1 MLEKAMRLCQA
12 VCGHLYTY
20 DGERFSPAA
29 VRGERG
35 FAEWWEQHGA
45 VRPLPGAG
53 PLGRIAQ
60 GERVV
65 VADYLEDP
73 AYRAIPQFKALVD
86 AGGLRSA
93 VAVALRKDDAL
104 LGSIHIYR
112 QEVRPFS
119 DKQIALLQNFAAQA
133 VIAMENARLLTET
146 REALEQQTATAE
158 VLQVINSLARRPR
171 AGVRRD
177 PGKGARAV
185 RGAFGALMTYDGGT
199 VSTGGAAPCRHHST
213 KSSKSEFSRSRGDP
227 FGLMAEGARSR
238 ISRPGG
244 SRGAVPGQPVP
255 RAAVDLGGIRSWSCR
270 CARTMHCLA

>member
-1 MLEKAMRLCQA
+1 LTRERDEALAREAALGKVLRVINSSPGDLVPVFDAMLEEAMRLCQA
-12 VCGHLYTY
+12 VCGHLYTH

-29 VRGERG
+29 VRGERS

-65 VADYLEDP
+65 VTDYLEDP

-119 DKQIALLQNFAAQA
+119 DKQIALLENFAAQA
-133 VIAMENARLLTET
+133 VIAMENARLITET
-146 REALEQQTATAE
+146 REALERQTATAE
-158 VLQVINSLARRPR
+158 VLQVINSS
-171 AGVRRD
+171 
-177 PGKGARAV
+177 PGDLVPVFNAMVER
-185 RGAFGALMTYDGGT
+185 
-199 VSTGGAAPCRHHST
+199 AAPAM
-213 KSSKSEFSRSRGDP
+213 RGRRGSASHIRRRITAP
-227 FGLMAEGARSR
+227 GHGA
-238 ISRPGG
+238 
-244 SRGAVPGQPVP
+244 
-255 RAAVDLGGIRSWSCR
+255 W
-270 CARTMHCLA
+270 